1 MAQMQ
6 ARSSGGTHDVR
17 TRARGKWFMLAVVGA
32 WPLGLLIGLAA
43 TLFGAGMP
51 VAIASGLCVALGIN
65 FVWVVITFAVDDGT
79 VDDTVRADGGGRTI
93 LEQQDTE
100 LREALARRARDRSLR

>member
-1 MAQMQ
+1 
-6 ARSSGGTHDVR
+6 
-17 TRARGKWFMLAVVGA
+17 MLAVVGA